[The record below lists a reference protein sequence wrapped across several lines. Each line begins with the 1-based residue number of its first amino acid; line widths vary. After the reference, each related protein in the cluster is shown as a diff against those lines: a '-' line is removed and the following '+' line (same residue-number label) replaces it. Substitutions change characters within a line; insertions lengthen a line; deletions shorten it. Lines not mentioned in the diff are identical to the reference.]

1 MLDKRS
7 EEDFDAVPEERKV
20 LELTRNEA
28 IWLEDHLS
36 LLVGGP
42 GELFEFLNWRT
53 LLPTYPK
60 PATPA
65 SMELIKQIGYAFNY
79 THDPANNS
87 STCKILLTE
96 ADLILLREIAHSSA
110 YYDNEPVGLQL
121 KKKILNL
128 LFAEHYQTENTFR
141 QTIAH
146 FDEPDGLDELNS
158 LSHH

>member
-1 MLDKRS
+1 MSDKTS
-7 EEDFDAVPEERKV
+7 EQDFDMVPEERKV

-36 LLVGGP
+36 LLVHGS
-42 GELFEFLNWRT
+42 GEPFEFLKQRP
-53 LLPTYPK
+53 LMPTYPK
-60 PATPA
+60 PAIPA
-65 SMELIKQIGYAFNY
+65 PLELIMQIGYAFNY
-79 THDPANNS
+79 THDPAKNS

-96 ADLILLREIAHSSA
+96 SDLIILREIAHSSA

-121 KKKILNL
+121 KKKVLNL
-128 LFAEHYQTENTFR
+128 LFAEHYQIENTFR

-158 LSHH
+158 LSNH